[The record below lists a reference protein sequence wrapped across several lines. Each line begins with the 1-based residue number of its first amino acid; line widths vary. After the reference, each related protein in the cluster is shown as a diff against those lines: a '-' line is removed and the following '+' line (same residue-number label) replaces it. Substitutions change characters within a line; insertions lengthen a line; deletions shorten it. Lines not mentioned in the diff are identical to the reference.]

1 MASDVF
7 FTTNPAE
14 FTRLEGLYVA
24 ERNPPGFIRGADL
37 SAVGIGGVTV
47 RGPTAPQQVT
57 STSRFLEVY
66 GGRDRGNGGA
76 LANEIWAALVN
87 KPMGSL
93 WIRRV
98 AAADAVAASLTVETG
113 VDGTGTAV
121 MRIDASSVGAWG
133 GDVKVRIDDASDGD
147 ANHFNLRVLYLG
159 TETVYENLNINTAT
173 DNNLAE
179 VTGDDIANTITLTKL
194 ADGRPASFSTIT
206 EADWEA
212 KDGGVSAVDE
222 NYMAL
227 GTTLTAYTSVAGDD
241 GTLVAADYNSALT
254 DLSNTNGI
262 AIVEMAGA
270 SVDQNSLHA
279 TMVLEA
285 ANVTDR
291 VFVTWSGTH
300 GQAVATETADLTT
313 DITTRSDR
321 IIWCFNSPYT
331 LDPETGL
338 ELARGPHEWMACVL
352 TNNDVDIHPGARQ
365 TADQLAG
372 IKRLSS
378 ETLTRADLIA
388 LRAAGIC
395 TLEKLS
401 GLFLFRSGVTTDL
414 TTGKTEITRRR
425 SADFLQLSAAD
436 KLREFVKAKNTIEAR
451 AQIAGLLVG
460 FSQSLRD
467 QQRVVEQFAI
477 DQESVNTEAQRA
489 QGVEKVLWR
498 VKLIGHILHLVLET
512 EIGTG
517 VVIEA

>member
-37 SAVGIGGVTV
+37 STVGIGGVTV
-47 RGPTAPQQVT
+47 RGPETPQLIT

-66 GGRDRGNGGA
+66 GGRDRGSGGV
-76 LANEIWAALVN
+76 LVNEVWAALLN
-87 KPMGSL
+87 KPMGTL
-93 WIRRV
+93 YVRRV
-98 AAADAVAASLTVETG
+98 AAVDAVAASLSPETAL
-113 VDGTGTAV
+113 DGTGAAII
-121 MRIDASSVGAWG
+121 RIDASSRGAWG
-133 GDVKVRIDDASDGD
+133 EDVLTRVEDASNGV
-147 ANHFNLRVLYLG
+147 ATSFNLRIKYQG
-159 TETVYENLNINTAT
+159 KETLYENLNVNGAT
-173 DNNLAE
+173 DDNLAE
-179 VTGDDIANTITLTKL
+179 VIGDDIANTITLTKL
-194 ADGRPASFSTIT
+194 ADGRPANYADIT
-206 EADWEA
+206 EADWIV
-212 KDGGVSAVDE
+212 KDDADGF
-222 NYMAL
+222 MAL
-227 GTTLTAYTSVAGDD
+227 GRVLTAYVSVPGDD
-241 GTLVAADYNSALT
+241 GTAVAADYNAAVT
-254 DLSNTNGI
+254 DLANTNGI
-262 AIVEMAGA
+262 SIVEMAGA
-270 SVDQNSLHA
+270 SVDQNGMHA

-291 VFVTWSGTH
+291 IFVTWSGTH
-300 GQAVATETADLTT
+300 GQAVATETANLTT

-321 IIWCFNSPYT
+321 IVWCYNSAIT

-338 ELARGPHEWMACVL
+338 EVTRGAHEWMCGVL

-388 LRAAGIC
+388 LRDAGIC

-401 GLFLFRSGVTTDL
+401 GLFLFRSGVTTSL
-414 TTGKTEITRRR
+414 VTGKTEITRRR

-436 KLREFVKAKNTIEAR
+436 KLREFVKAKNTVEAR

-467 QQRVVEQFAI
+467 QQRVVENFAI